1 MAGPVFAAP
10 MGTAFT
16 YQGQLQRSGAP
27 ASGSFDFRFKLFD
40 ASSGGV
46 QIGGD
51 ALRPSVAV
59 SNGLFTVNL
68 DFGATAFGG
77 SARFLQIE
85 VRPAGT
91 GAYTLLTPRQE
102 MKPQPHA
109 LYAANAAT
117 AANAT
122 NAATATNASNAAH
135 ATAADN
141 ATNAAHATNADNAA
155 NATHASN
162 ADNATTAS
170 YARKIPLAGTG
181 ATTAAAR
188 SDHNHFGNSWAGV
201 TSSYGLEVDNSSGSG
216 DGIRG
221 YSGATAYNYAGVY
234 AVCTS
239 TGTGV
244 YGSSAGGRGVYGTST
259 NGDGVEGT
267 TTNGG
272 KSGVWGHSTNGFG
285 ITGDSTNNV
294 AVLARSTN
302 GDGLE
307 GTTTNGGKSGVYGHS
322 TAGIGVTGIST
333 NSYGVQGQ
341 STNSYG
347 VYGHATSNTATSYG
361 GYFYSENYRA
371 LYASSAS
378 GYYAGYLVDRGGSTA
393 PGLYVD
399 GTIFASGSKAGYVV
413 DIAVNDGSDS
423 LETGDLVVIVGADTP
438 VAGEIPLV
446 KVRKCTQPQSAAVM
460 GVVDQPF
467 RVSNAE
473 AGPEK
478 EPPGPSAPTA
488 LAANG
493 NAIATRQY
501 LSVVTHGAFKTVKAD
516 VSGGPIRPGDLLVA
530 SPTAGRAMKASSPA
544 PGTIIG
550 KALGELAAGAG
561 AIPVMVTLQ

>member
-1 MAGPVFAAP
+1 

-40 ASSGGV
+40 AASGGV
-46 QIGGD
+46 QIGSD
-51 ALRPSVAV
+51 ALLSSVAV

-68 DFGATAFGG
+68 DFGAAAFSG

-85 VRPAGT
+85 VRPAG
-91 GAYTLLTPRQE
+91 GGSYTLLTPRQE
-102 MKPQPHA
+102 VKPQPHA
-109 LYAANAAT
+109 LFAANAAN
-117 AANAT
+117 AANAV
-122 NAATATNASNAAH
+122 NAGHATNA
-135 ATAADN
+135 DN
-141 ATNAAHATNADNAA
+141 AVNAGHATNADNAA
-155 NATHASN
+155 NAAHAAN

-188 SDHNHFGNSWAGV
+188 SDHNHFGNNWAGAA
-201 TSSYGLEVDNSSGSG
+201 SNYGLYVNNSSSG
-216 DGIRG
+216 DGVCG
-221 YSGATAYNYAGVY
+221 GSAATLYNYAGLY
-234 AVCTS
+234 GYCTS
-239 TGTGV
+239 TGSGV
-244 YGSSAGGRGVYGTST
+244 FGISVGGQGVYGTST

-272 KSGVWGHSTNGFG
+272 KSGVYAHSMNGFG
-285 ITGDSTNNV
+285 ITGVSTNNV
-294 AVLARSTN
+294 AIVARSIK
-302 GDGLE
+302 GDALDGW
-307 GTTTNGGKSGVYGHS
+307 TSASAKSGVYGHS

-333 NSYGVQGQ
+333 NNYGVQGL
-341 STNSYG
+341 STNYVGVQGRSTNHIG
-347 VYGHATSNTATSYG
+347 VYGYSANQYAGS
-361 GYFYSENYRA
+361 FYSQNYHG
-371 LYASSAS
+371 LCASSPS
-378 GYYAGYLVDRGGSTA
+378 IYYYAGRFENRGGSSQ

-399 GTIFASGSKAGYVV
+399 GTIVATGSKAGYVV
-413 DIAVNDGSDS
+413 DIAINDGPDS

-438 VAGEIPLV
+438 LVGEIPLI

-473 AGPEK
+473 AGEEK
-478 EPPGPSAPTA
+478 EPPGPSAPAA
-488 LAANG
+488 LTANG
-493 NAIATRQY
+493 NAIAARQH

-516 VSGGPIRPGDLLVA
+516 ASGGPIKPGDLLVA
-530 SPTAGRAMKASSPA
+530 SPTAGCAMKASSPA

>member
-1 MAGPVFAAP
+1 MRATQRTRVRTAVFLCIAAMAGPVFAAP

-16 YQGQLQRSGAP
+16 YQGQLQRGGAP

-40 ASSGGV
+40 ASSGGA

-51 ALRPSVAV
+51 ALRPAVAV

-85 VRPAGT
+85 VRPAGA

-109 LYAANAAT
+109 LFAAT
-117 AANAT
+117 AANA
-122 NAATATNASNAAH
+122 A
-135 ATAADN
+135 N

-155 NATHASN
+155 NAAHAAN

-188 SDHNHFGNSWAGV
+188 SDHNHFGNYWPGT
-201 TSSYGLEVDNSSGSG
+201 TSSYGLYVDNGTGAG
-216 DGIRG
+216 DGVRAFT
-221 YSGATAYNYAGVY
+221 SATLYNYAAFYGV
-234 AVCTS
+234 CNS
-239 TGTGV
+239 TGSGV
-244 YGSSAGGRGVYGTST
+244 FGMSSGGRGVYGTST
-259 NGDGVEGT
+259 NGDGIEGT
-267 TTNGG
+267 TVNAG
-272 KSGVWGHSTNGFG
+272 KSGVYAHSTNGFG

-294 AVLARSTN
+294 AILARSTN
-302 GDGLE
+302 GDGVE

-333 NSYGVQGQ
+333 N
-341 STNSYG
+341 NHG
-347 VYGHATSNTATSYG
+347 VYGYSASTYG
-361 GYFYSENYRA
+361 DGGYAGYFYAANYRA

-378 GYYAGYLVDRGGSTA
+378 GRYAGYFENRGGSLQ

-399 GTIFASGSKAGYVV
+399 GTLYVTGAKTGYVV
-413 DIAVNDGSDS
+413 DTAINDGPDS

-438 VAGEIPLV
+438 VAGEVPVV

-460 GVVDQPF
+460 GVVDQPV

-478 EPPGPSAPTA
+478 ELPGPSAPTA

-493 NAIATRQY
+493 NAIATQRY

-516 VSGGPIRPGDLLVA
+516 VSGGPIKPGDLLVA
-530 SPTAGRAMKASSPA
+530 SPTAGCAMKASSPA
-544 PGTIIG
+544 PGTVIG
-550 KALGELAAGAG
+550 KALGELATGTG

>member
-1 MAGPVFAAP
+1 MRTTQKTRVRTAVFLCIATMVGSVFAVP

-40 ASSGGV
+40 AASGGV

-51 ALRPSVAV
+51 ALLSSVAV

-68 DFGATAFGG
+68 DFGAAAFSG

-85 VRPAGT
+85 VRPAGG

-102 MKPQPHA
+102 VKPQPHA
-109 LYAANAAT
+109 LFAANAAN
-117 AANAT
+117 AANAV
-122 NAATATNASNAAH
+122 
-135 ATAADN
+135 
-141 ATNAAHATNADNAA
+141 NAAHATNADNATNAGHA
-155 NATHASN
+155 NN

-170 YARKIPLAGTG
+170 YARKIPFAGTG

-188 SDHNHFGNSWAGV
+188 SDHNHFGNNWAGAA
-201 TSSYGLEVDNSSGSG
+201 SNYGLYVNNSSSG
-216 DGIRG
+216 DGVRG
-221 YSGATAYNYAGVY
+221 GSAATLYNYAGLY
-234 AVCTS
+234 GYCTS
-239 TGTGV
+239 TGSGV
-244 YGSSAGGRGVYGTST
+244 YGISVGGQGVVGTGT

-267 TTNGG
+267 TTNAG
-272 KSGVWGHSTNGFG
+272 KSGVWGHSMNGFG

-294 AVLARSTN
+294 AILARSTN
-302 GDGLE
+302 KTGLFAWTGGTGLTSAVDGR
-307 GTTTNGGKSGVYGHS
+307 SS
-322 TAGIGVTGIST
+322 TGIGVTGIST
-333 NSYGVQGQ
+333 NSYGVQGR
-341 STNSYG
+341 STNAHG
-347 VYGHATSNTATSYG
+347 VYGYSSGSAAYG
-361 GYFYSENYRA
+361 GYFYSENYVGLA
-371 LYASSAS
+371 ANGPS
-378 GYYAGYLVDRGGSTA
+378 GHWVAQFVNNGGSSQ
-393 PGLYVD
+393 PGLYVN
-399 GTIFASGSKAGYVV
+399 GTLWVTGSKTGYVV
-413 DIAVNDGSDS
+413 DTAINDGPDS
-423 LETGDLVVIVGADTP
+423 LETGDLVVIVGADSP

-473 AGPEK
+473 AGQEK

-493 NAIATRQY
+493 NAIAARQH

-516 VSGGPIRPGDLLVA
+516 VSGGPIKPGDLLVA
-530 SPTAGRAMKASSPA
+530 SPTAGRAMRASSPA

-550 KALGELAAGAG
+550 KALGELATGAG